1 MSRILKCFIGAIF
14 ALTIGCSGDF
24 IDVLDTD
31 LSISPYVN
39 IPLGTVRVNMGN
51 VVPDSGVVSQDS
63 NVFFVK
69 YEVDSALTLYS
80 DSLLPELPAIS
91 FSDSADVSNVT
102 LPSFSQSA
110 DLTLGEFGPTANLN
124 GGLFV
129 FPPLGPVYGGNQT
142 LQGNSPVCSAVLSQG
157 SVTLTVTNSWPIP
170 VQISVALVNNANGT
184 TVTNFIFPPV
194 LPGGSASQ
202 TKSLIGKSFSNNMSF
217 EIVNVQSP
225 GSSGSPVPYTPNDQI
240 TFLIQSNNLEVS
252 SGSVVFPQSQLFT
265 QSDYYDF
272 GLPSGV
278 RLQEVFIKRAVIR
291 YDINIPINGLVAT
304 DVSIPFSD
312 NFGSP
317 FGFTINTT
325 PGLNG
330 SGRVVLQNVRVDLS
344 KMPGMPYNRLPIE
357 VESNIVSTSS
367 CVGFNAN
374 DLLSYEFRLDSIELD
389 AVVGQFGSYDLEL
402 KEEFSLD
409 DLNVGLDFDEL
420 IFYGPKLS
428 LDFKNSIGIPIFI
441 DLGLKSTNAYGVHTE
456 SITNYVVPFPTEN
469 TFPLLREGSLV
480 IQPDTAVP
488 FIVLPNQ
495 DIEVEIKAKI
505 RSTGS
510 PSPPHFVQI
519 GEDLSVGLSL
529 VQKSRFGI
537 HNLRYAD
544 TVATSISDSSIL
556 DDVIEAFWG
565 LSYENGLPLELNLE
579 IHALDAN
586 KALLFSKDIEITGPM
601 GEVRMDFSELE
612 IAQLKQLQYLAWK
625 VRLDSSPSGDRLLN
639 ASDELLMNL
648 SLGARIKVTVL

>member
-217 EIVNVQSP
+217 
-225 GSSGSPVPYTPNDQI
+225 
-240 TFLIQSNNLEVS
+240 
-252 SGSVVFPQSQLFT
+252 
-265 QSDYYDF
+265 
-272 GLPSGV
+272 
-278 RLQEVFIKRAVIR
+278 K
-291 YDINIPINGLVAT
+291 
-304 DVSIPFSD
+304 
-312 NFGSP
+312 
-317 FGFTINTT
+317 
-325 PGLNG
+325 
-330 SGRVVLQNVRVDLS
+330 
-344 KMPGMPYNRLPIE
+344 
-357 VESNIVSTSS
+357 
-367 CVGFNAN
+367 
-374 DLLSYEFRLDSIELD
+374 
-389 AVVGQFGSYDLEL
+389 
-402 KEEFSLD
+402 
-409 DLNVGLDFDEL
+409 
-420 IFYGPKLS
+420 KLS
-428 LDFKNSIGIPIFI
+428 C
-441 DLGLKSTNAYGVHTE
+441 
-456 SITNYVVPFPTEN
+456 
-469 TFPLLREGSLV
+469 
-480 IQPDTAVP
+480 
-488 FIVLPNQ
+488 
-495 DIEVEIKAKI
+495 
-505 RSTGS
+505 
-510 PSPPHFVQI
+510 
-519 GEDLSVGLSL
+519 
-529 VQKSRFGI
+529 
-537 HNLRYAD
+537 
-544 TVATSISDSSIL
+544 
-556 DDVIEAFWG
+556 
-565 LSYENGLPLELNLE
+565 
-579 IHALDAN
+579 
-586 KALLFSKDIEITGPM
+586 
-601 GEVRMDFSELE
+601 
-612 IAQLKQLQYLAWK
+612 
-625 VRLDSSPSGDRLLN
+625 
-639 ASDELLMNL
+639 
-648 SLGARIKVTVL
+648 